1 VNNAAKPMTK
11 KIIDYTD
18 EEITTTIG
26 TNFVSGYHLC
36 QLAHPLLKQSGYG
49 SVVFTSSVAGLK
61 AIPTLSVYAATK
73 GMFAFL

>member
-49 SVVFTSSVAGLK
+49 SVVFTSSVTSLK
-61 AIPTLSVYAATK
+61 AVPTLSVYAATK